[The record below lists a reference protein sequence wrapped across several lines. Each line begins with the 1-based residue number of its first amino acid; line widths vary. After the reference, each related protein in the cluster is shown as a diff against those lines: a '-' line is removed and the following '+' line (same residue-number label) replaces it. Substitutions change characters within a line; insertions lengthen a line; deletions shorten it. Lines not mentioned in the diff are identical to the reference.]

1 MSQLV
6 MRSFDVA
13 DKGEVNKGDGPLEKR
28 GERTPGHNHSKEEG
42 KGGKK
47 EQKSVG
53 GGRKQH
59 QDRTERVLHN
69 CSLSPRPG
77 PDWPSGAPGEFL
89 MTW

>member
-42 KGGKK
+42 KGGEKRAEK
-47 EQKSVG
+47 CGWRQEAAP
-53 GGRKQH
+53 R
-59 QDRTERVLHN
+59 QDRKGSSQLLTKPP
-69 CSLSPRPG
+69 PRP
-77 PDWPSGAPGEFL
+77 
-89 MTW
+89 